1 MSIVRE
7 KGGEERR
14 FREAFAAVLERDPNT
29 APSPTAIN
37 KELRKHERDTNHT
50 PLNVLNGRLSAL
62 RKELLVEAGFV
73 QAEKWA
79 RWHKP

>member
-1 MSIVRE
+1 MNRARE

-14 FREAFAAVLERDPNT
+14 FREAFAAVLARDPDT
-29 APSPTAIN
+29 APGPTAIN
-37 KELRKHERDTNHT
+37 KELRKHESDTYNT

-62 RKELLVEAGFV
+62 RKQLLEEAGFV